1 MMRKSMLACILLCA
15 SILFGC
21 GATEQEV
28 SKVETPQAETP
39 QVETSSGELPTT
51 VVETPQVEQ
60 STEIVEPEVEETQRF
75 HLGDTIGNDNIEV
88 TFLNAYYTDDRNQF
102 SDKVADKVFILEY
115 EYKNVG
121 LDDEWALF
129 EGTGY
134 VVYDED
140 GRRLQT
146 YPVSTNYGGTV
157 SKGRMSSSSE
167 AFAVVGDST
176 HFEIEIGG
184 VIVEFDLE

>member
-1 MMRKSMLACILLCA
+1 MKKSNVLLSVMLCGTA
-15 SILFGC
+15 LFGC
-21 GATEQEV
+21 GQQEMEVQEPQPQVQQEVIEQQTEPQQATEEQ
-28 SKVETPQAETP
+28 TPIE
-39 QVETSSGELPTT
+39 
-51 VVETPQVEQ
+51 EQ
-60 STEIVEPEVEETQRF
+60 EETVLRVG
-75 HLGDTIGNDNIEV
+75 LNETLYNDKVEV
-88 TFLNAYYTDDRNQF
+88 TFTNAYYTDDRNEF
-102 SDKVADKVFILEY
+102 SDKVADKVFVLEF

-121 LDDEWALF
+121 IDDEWALF
-129 EGTGY
+129 EGIDF

-184 VIVEFDLE
+184 AIVEFDLE

>member
-1 MMRKSMLACILLCA
+1 MRKSMLLCILLCG
-15 SILFGC
+15 SSVLFGC
-21 GATEQEV
+21 NQEV
-28 SKVETPQAETP
+28 DKETVNTESQTVE
-39 QVETSSGELPTT
+39 ETSSGELPT

-60 STEIVEPEVEETQRF
+60 STEVVETEVEETQRF
-75 HLGDTIGNDNIEV
+75 HLGDTIGNDSVQV

-121 LDDEWALF
+121 LDREWALF
-129 EGTGY
+129 EGIDY
-134 VVYDED
+134 VVYDEN

-146 YPVSTNYGGTV
+146 YPSIETYYGGTV

>member
-1 MMRKSMLACILLCA
+1 MKKSMLSVMMLCGA
-15 SILFGC
+15 LLFGC
-21 GATEQEV
+21 NETD
-28 SKVETPQAETP
+28 KVDKVETP
-39 QVETSSGELPTT
+39 QVETSSGELPT

-60 STEIVEPEVEETQRF
+60 STEVVETEVEETQRF
-75 HLGDTIGNDNIEV
+75 HLGDTIGNESVQV

-134 VVYDED
+134 VVYDQD

-146 YPVSTNYGGTV
+146 YPSIETYYGGTV